1 LNGGLKVTAKST
13 QKETLSTML
22 IGRWENIARKITTL
36 AEEFPE
42 EKFEYRP
49 LESVRTFG
57 DVLRHLA
64 FWNQYVADSLSGR
77 KVDDSSNEVP
87 LVNYPTKARI
97 VEVLERNSRE
107 AVAALRKHPSD
118 LDLKTVELMMT
129 FIEHTCEHYGQLVVY
144 SRLMGITL
152 PASRAQS

>member
-1 LNGGLKVTAKST
+1 MTAKST

-64 FWNQYVADSLSGR
+64 FWNQYVADSLSG
-77 KVDDSSNEVP
+77 KQVDDSSNEVP
-87 LVNYPTKARI
+87 PVNYPTKARI

-107 AVAALRKHPSD
+107 AVAALRKHTSD

-129 FIEHTCEHYGQLVVY
+129 FIEHSCEHYGQLVVY
-144 SRLMGITL
+144 SRLMGITP
-152 PASRAQS
+152 PASRSQS

>member
-1 LNGGLKVTAKST
+1 
-13 QKETLSTML
+13 M
-22 IGRWENIARKITTL
+22 
-36 AEEFPE
+36 
-42 EKFEYRP
+42 
-49 LESVRTFG
+49 
-57 DVLRHLA
+57 
-64 FWNQYVADSLSGR
+64 SG
-77 KVDDSSNEVP
+77 KQVDDSSNEVP

-97 VEVLERNSRE
+97 VEVLEQYSRE

-144 SRLMGITL
+144 SRLMGITP

>member
-1 LNGGLKVTAKST
+1 MTAKST

-22 IGRWENIARKITTL
+22 IGRWEQIGHKVAAL

-64 FWNQYVADSLSGR
+64 FWNQYVADSLSG
-77 KVDDSSNEVP
+77 KQVDDSSNEVQ

-107 AVAALRKHPSD
+107 AVAALGKHPSD
-118 LDLKTVELMMT
+118 LDLKTVELMT
-129 FIEHTCEHYGQLVVY
+129 AFIEHTCEHYGQLVVY
-144 SRLMGITL
+144 SRLMGITP
-152 PASRAQS
+152 PASRAKS

>member
-1 LNGGLKVTAKST
+1 MTAKST

-22 IGRWENIARKITTL
+22 IGQWENIGRKIATL

-57 DVLRHLA
+57 EVLRHLA
-64 FWNQYVADSLSGR
+64 FWNQYVADSLSGN

-97 VEVLERNSRE
+97 VEVLERSSRD
-107 AVAALRKHPSD
+107 AVAALREHPSD

-144 SRLMGITL
+144 SRLMGIT
-152 PASRAQS
+152 PAASRAQS

>member
-1 LNGGLKVTAKST
+1 MTAKST

-22 IGRWENIARKITTL
+22 IGRWEQIGHKVAAL

-64 FWNQYVADSLSGR
+64 FWSQYVADSLSG
-77 KVDDSSNEVP
+77 KQVDESSNEVP
-87 LVNYPTKARI
+87 SINYPTKARI

-144 SRLMGITL
+144 SRLMGITP
-152 PASRAQS
+152 PASRANRNS

>member
-1 LNGGLKVTAKST
+1 MTAKST

-22 IGRWENIARKITTL
+22 IGRWEQIGHKVAAL

-42 EKFEYRP
+42 ESFEYRP

-64 FWNQYVADSLSGR
+64 FWNQYVADSLSG
-77 KVDDSSNEVP
+77 KQVDDSSNEVP

-97 VEVLERNSRE
+97 VEVLERSSRE
-107 AVAALRKHPSD
+107 AVAALGKHPSD

-129 FIEHTCEHYGQLVVY
+129 FIEHSCEHYGQLVVY
-144 SRLMGITL
+144 SRLMGITP

>member
-1 LNGGLKVTAKST
+1 MTAKST

-64 FWNQYVADSLSGR
+64 FWNQYVADSLSG
-77 KVDDSSNEVP
+77 KQVDDSSNEVP
-87 LVNYPTKARI
+87 LLNYPTKARI
-97 VEVLERNSRE
+97 VEVLERNSRP
-107 AVAALRKHPSD
+107 RRFWS
-118 LDLKTVELMMT
+118 LDL
-129 FIEHTCEHYGQLVVY
+129 
-144 SRLMGITL
+144 
-152 PASRAQS
+152 PAEEADLSSQRRKPCRPGRKR

>member
-1 LNGGLKVTAKST
+1 MTAKST

-42 EKFEYRP
+42 EKFEHRP
-49 LESVRTFG
+49 LESIRTLG

-64 FWNQYVADSLSGR
+64 FWNQYVADSLSG
-77 KVDDSSNEVP
+77 KQGDDSSNEVP

-118 LDLKTVELMMT
+118 LDLKTVELMIT
-129 FIEHTCEHYGQLVVY
+129 FIEHSCEHYGQLVVY
-144 SRLMGITL
+144 SRLMGITP